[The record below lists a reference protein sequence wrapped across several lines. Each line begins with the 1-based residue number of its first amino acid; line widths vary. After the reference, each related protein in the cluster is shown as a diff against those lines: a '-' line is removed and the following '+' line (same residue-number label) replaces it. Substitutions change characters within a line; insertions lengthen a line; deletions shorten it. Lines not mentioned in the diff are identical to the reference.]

1 MKNEK
6 GKTMHLTICLLQ
18 KVKQKTLICVITFIQ
33 QDLEGSLLHCRSK
46 TFPEYSMVLLR
57 S

>member
-1 MKNEK
+1 
-6 GKTMHLTICLLQ
+6 MHLTICLLH